1 MALTRRF
8 RPGWGASL
16 VTLIGVVTLIGLGVW
31 QLQRL
36 EWKRAL
42 LDDIAQRTDAP
53 PVTLPLLIDSPE
65 DWRYRRIV
73 LRGTFAHGRE
83 QFLAF
88 GRGWQVVTPLIR
100 LQGPPVLVLRGMVPP
115 DQRDPATRQAGQP
128 AGMVRVEGVVRLP
141 EDRPAFAP
149 DNTPLEKSWYW
160 RDLDG
165 MAQATGFAHA
175 LPVFVQATT
184 QGPGDYPRATSPN
197 IDIPN
202 NHLQYA
208 LTWFALAVAL
218 IVVFAV
224 YGRRQAKG
232 DESRQSDENILD

>member
-1 MALTRRF
+1 MALNKRF

-16 VTLIGVVTLIGLGVW
+16 VTLMGVATLIGLGVW

-42 LDDIAQRTDAP
+42 LDDIADRTAAP
-53 PVTLPLLIDSPE
+53 PVTLPLTIGSPD
-65 DWRYRRIV
+65 DWRYRRVV
-73 LRGTFAHGRE
+73 LRGTFAHDRA
-83 QFLAF
+83 QYLAF

-100 LQGPPVLVLRGMVPP
+100 LQGPPVLVLRGVVPP
-115 DQRDPATRQAGQP
+115 ARRDPATWRDGQASGL
-128 AGMVRVEGVVRLP
+128 VRIEGVVRLP
-141 EDRPAFAP
+141 EARPAFAP
-149 DNTPLEKSWYW
+149 DNAPLEKTWYW

-165 MAQATGFAHA
+165 MAQAVHLMNA

-184 QGPGDYPRATSPN
+184 QGPGDLPRAMPPN
-197 IDIPN
+197 VDIPD

-208 LTWFALAVAL
+208 LTWFALAAAL

-232 DESRQSDENILD
+232 DVTGQSHKDILD

>member
-1 MALTRRF
+1 MALSERF

-16 VTLIGVVTLIGLGVW
+16 VTLLGVAVLVGLGVW

-42 LDDIAQRTDAP
+42 LDDIAARTDAP
-53 PVTLPLLIDSPE
+53 PVTLPQTLQSPD
-65 DWRYRRIV
+65 DWRYRRVV
-73 LRGTFAHGRE
+73 LHGTFAHDRE
-83 QFLAF
+83 QYLAY

-100 LQGPPVLVLRGMVPP
+100 PQGPPVMVMRGVVPA
-115 DQRDPATRQAGQP
+115 DRRDPATRQGGQP
-128 AGMVRVEGVVRLP
+128 NGMVRIAGVVRLP
-141 EDRPAFAP
+141 ETAPAFAP
-149 DNTPLEKSWYW
+149 DNRPLEKSWYW

-165 MAQATGFAHA
+165 MARAADLANA

-184 QGPGDYPRATSPN
+184 QGPGELPRATSPN

-208 LTWFALAVAL
+208 LTWFALAAAL
-218 IVVFAV
+218 IAVFVV
-224 YGRRQAKG
+224 YGLRQASGEKVG
-232 DESRQSDENILD
+232 HPDNSILD